1 MNHRFTVTAAL
12 ASAAASTAL
21 VPLMSGGK
29 WFWGGIG
36 AIIIVALVGTATRAR
51 ALRAL
56 PAAVCLLCALA
67 ALVLYLNVVFSSKS
81 SFLGFIPTGAS
92 LTALWRSAVQGLS
105 DTQKY
110 APPVPPIVPL
120 QLLAAAGIGLAASVT
135 DLIAVRLRRCA
146 LAGLP
151 LLVLFS
157 VPVASNAGKSAL
169 EDVIVFSLGMAG
181 YLALLSADGRERLR
195 LWGRLVTP
203 WNTGRDEQ
211 QTDELEGGQSLRD
224 LAASGRRVGL
234 AAVVLALF
242 VPLMLPSLHVHKL
255 FQGQSTNS
263 GLGPGGGA
271 GVGLPDPIALMTG
284 QLREPKPQQV
294 LTYTTNAPSNSPQYL
309 QVYVLNKLTT
319 AGWSLTRTGD
329 IFSLNNGQMPS
340 PPGLTSKA
348 KWPVVHTTVDFS
360 NGFTS
365 KQSYLPLPYPTT
377 KVNVAGNWQ
386 ANTGTLML
394 FSLSMPLSGLQYTA
408 TSEYVDPQSQE
419 LDAAP
424 AAAAGMSGY
433 LTVPSAYRS
442 LTSLARRVTK
452 GATTPGAK
460 GAALEDWFSDTGGF
474 TYSVNAPEA
483 KGAAALSDFLLKT
496 KRGYCQQFA
505 YAMGVLAR
513 LLGIPSRVVVGYT
526 SGSYLGQGKWQVL
539 TSDAHAWPQLYIKG
553 YGWMTFEPTPPG
565 TARGQGT
572 ATKPAWTLPPSN
584 NILPPLSG
592 PSTQTGPVTSHKI
605 RNQAQ
610 AKGPLGGNGRK
621 GVTPDAGVPGTFPGG
636 RVPVHH
642 PPVPLIVLGALV
654 VIALLTP
661 RTVRTLTRRRRWL
674 AARGDAGSAHAAWA
688 ETLDYLEDYGVRH
701 GPGETPRAIAKRVT
715 GQQRFTGPAA
725 EALARLAQ
733 AEERASY
740 AREPGPSGTLA
751 ADVMTVRKAV
761 SAAVTR
767 NARWQ
772 ARLLPASAVNRTRR
786 TLSHALDVFGWAELL
801 LARLGR
807 RLLRLRV
814 RAEQA

>member
-1 MNHRFTVTAAL
+1 MNHRFTVTAAI
-12 ASAAASTAL
+12 ASAAASASL

-36 AIIIVALVGTATRAR
+36 AILVIALVGTATRAR

-56 PAAVCLLCALA
+56 PAAVCLLCALV
-67 ALVLYLNVVFSSKS
+67 ALVLYLNVLFSAKS

-92 LTALWRSAVQGLS
+92 LTALWRSALQGLS

-110 APPVPPIVPL
+110 SPPVPPI
-120 QLLAAAGIGLAASVT
+120 AAIELVAVAGIGLAASVT
-135 DLIAVRLRRCA
+135 DLIAVRLRRSA

-151 LLVLFS
+151 LFVLFS
-157 VPVASNAGKSAL
+157 VPIASDAGKSAL

-211 QTDELEGGQSLRD
+211 TEELESGQSLRD
-224 LAASGRRVGL
+224 LAASGRRIGL

-242 VPLMLPSLHVHKL
+242 VPLMLPSLHAHRL
-255 FQGQSTNS
+255 FQGHGNS
-263 GLGPGGGA
+263 PGLGPGSGPGI
-271 GVGLPDPIALMTG
+271 GLPDPIALMNG
-284 QLREPKPQQV
+284 QLREPKPQPV
-294 LTYTTNAPSNSPQYL
+294 LTYTTDAPSNNPQYL
-309 QVYVLNKLTT
+309 QVYVLNKLST
-319 AGWSLTRTGD
+319 AGWSLTRTGS
-329 IFSLNNGQMPS
+329 IFSLNGGQMPQ
-340 PPGLTSKA
+340 PPGLTPKV

-365 KQSYLPLPYPTT
+365 KTSYLPMPYPAT
-377 KVNVAGNWQ
+377 KVGVVGNWQ

-394 FSLSMPLSGLQYTA
+394 YSLSMPLAGLQYTV
-408 TSEYVDPQSQE
+408 TSDYIAPQPEE

-424 AAAAGMSGY
+424 AATTGMSGY

-442 LTSLARRVTK
+442 LTSLARKITK
-452 GATTPGAK
+452 GATTPGAE
-460 GAALEDWFSDTGGF
+460 GAALENWFSETGGF
-474 TYSVNAPEA
+474 TYSLNAPQA
-483 KGAAALSDFLLKT
+483 KGAAALREFLFKT

-505 YAMGVLAR
+505 VAMGVLAR

-526 SGSYLGQGKWQVL
+526 SGTYQGQGKWQVQ
-539 TSDAHAWPQLYIKG
+539 TSDAHSWPQLYIKG

-565 TARGQGT
+565 SAPGQGT
-572 ATKPAWTLPPSN
+572 AFKPTWSLQAGNSVLPV
-584 NILPPLSG
+584 LPVGTVG
-592 PSTQTGPVTSHKI
+592 PTGSQNSHKI

-610 AKGPLGGNGRK
+610 PHGGPLGGNGRK
-621 GVTPDAGVPGTFPGG
+621 GVSLDTGVGG
-636 RVPVHH
+636 AFSRAPVHH
-642 PPVPLIVLGALV
+642 PPIPLIVLGSLL

-661 RTVRTLTRRRRWL
+661 RTVRTLTGRRRWL
-674 AARGDAGSAHAAWA
+674 AAHGDAGSAHAAWA

-701 GPGETPRAIAKRVT
+701 GPGETPRAIVKRVT
-715 GQQRFTGPAA
+715 GQQRLTGPAA
-725 EALARLAQ
+725 EALTRLAQ

-751 ADVMTVRKAV
+751 TDVITVRKAV

-772 ARLLPASAVNRTRR
+772 ARLLPASAVNSTRR
-786 TLSHALDVFGWAELL
+786 TLTHALDIFGWAELL
-801 LARLGR
+801 LGRLTKR
-807 RLLRLRV
+807 ILTLRV
-814 RAEQA
+814 RPDQG

>member
-12 ASAAASTAL
+12 ASAAASASL

-36 AIIIVALVGTATRAR
+36 AILMVALVGTATRAR

-67 ALVLYLNVVFSSKS
+67 ALVLYLNVVFSAKS

-92 LTALWRSAVQGLS
+92 LTALWRSALQGLS

-110 APPVPPIVPL
+110 APPVPPIAAL
-120 QLLAAAGIGLAASVT
+120 QLLATAGIGLAASVT

-157 VPVASNAGKSAL
+157 VPIATNAGKSAL
-169 EDVIVFSLGMAG
+169 EDLIVFCLGMAG

-203 WNTGRDEQ
+203 WNNGQDEQ
-211 QTDELEGGQSLRD
+211 TEELEGGQSLRD
-224 LAASGRRVGL
+224 LAASGRRIGL
-234 AAVVLALF
+234 AAVALALF
-242 VPLMLPSLHVHKL
+242 VPLLLPSLHVHRL
-255 FQGQSTNS
+255 FQGQGTNG
-263 GLGPGGGA
+263 GLGPGGGSGA
-271 GVGLPDPIALMTG
+271 GLPDPIALMNG
-284 QLREPKPQQV
+284 QLREPKPQPV
-294 LTYTTNAPSNSPQYL
+294 LTYTTDAPSNNPQYL

-319 AGWSLTRTGD
+319 AGWSLTRTGQV
-329 IFSLNNGQMPS
+329 FSLNAGQMPP
-340 PPGLTSKA
+340 PPGLTSKV
-348 KWPVVHTTVDFS
+348 KWPVVHTTVNFS
-360 NGFTS
+360 GGFS
-365 KQSYLPLPYPTT
+365 SRQSYLPMPYPAT
-377 KVNVAGNWQ
+377 KVDVPGTWQ

-394 FSLSMPLSGLQYTA
+394 YSLSMPLSALQYTV
-408 TSEYVDPQSQE
+408 TSDYIDPQSDV

-424 AAAAGMSGY
+424 ATTGMGGY

-442 LTSLARRVTK
+442 LTSLARQVTK
-452 GATTPGAK
+452 GATTPGAQ
-460 GAALEDWFSDTGGF
+460 GAALENWFSDTGGF
-474 TYSVNAPEA
+474 TYSLSAPQA
-483 KGAAALSDFLLKT
+483 KGAAALRDFLFHV

-526 SGSYLGQGKWQVL
+526 SGTYEGQGKWQVL

-565 TARGQGT
+565 TAAGQGT
-572 ATKPAWTLPPSN
+572 DFKPSWSLPPSSSSG
-584 NILPPLSG
+584 IPAVLPGIGGGKTFTTPG
-592 PSTQTGPVTSHKI
+592 TI
-605 RNQAQ
+605 RNN
-610 AKGPLGGNGRK
+610 AKPIGGPLGDHA
-621 GVTPDAGVPGTFPGG
+621 GVSPDAGSGGGPPGG
-636 RVPVHH
+636 TLPVHH

-654 VIALLTP
+654 VLALLTP

-715 GQQRFTGPAA
+715 GQQRLTGPAA
-725 EALARLAQ
+725 AALARLAQ

-751 ADVMTVRKAV
+751 ADVMAVRKAV
-761 SAAVTR
+761 CAAVTR

-772 ARLLPASAVNRTRR
+772 ARLLPASAVNNTRR
-786 TLSHALDVFGWAELL
+786 TLVHALDVFGWAELIL
-801 LARLGR
+801 TRLAKRIV
-807 RLLRLRV
+807 RLRV
-814 RAEQA
+814 RPGEG

>member
-36 AIIIVALVGTATRAR
+36 AIIVVALVGTATRAR

-56 PAAVCLLCALA
+56 PAAVCLLCALV
-67 ALVLYLNVVFSSKS
+67 ALLLYLNVVFSAKY
-81 SFLGFIPTGAS
+81 SFLGLVPTRAS
-92 LTALWRSAVQGLS
+92 LTALWRSALQGLS

-110 APPVPPIVPL
+110 APPVPPIAAI
-120 QLLAAAGIGLAASVT
+120 QLVATAGIGLAASVT

-157 VPVASNAGKSAL
+157 VPIATNAGKSTL
-169 EDVIVFSLGMAG
+169 EDLIVFCLGMAG

-211 QTDELEGGQSLRD
+211 TDELEGGQSLRD
-224 LAASGRRVGL
+224 LAASGRRIGL
-234 AAVVLALF
+234 AAVALALF
-242 VPLMLPSLHVHKL
+242 VPLLLPSLHAHRL
-255 FQGQSTNS
+255 FQGQGNNS
-263 GLGPGGGA
+263 GLGPGGGPGA
-271 GVGLPDPIALMTG
+271 GLPDPIALMNG
-284 QLREPKPQQV
+284 QLREPKPQPV
-294 LTYTTNAPSNSPQYL
+294 LTYTTDAPSNNPQYL
-309 QVYVLNKLTT
+309 QIYVLNKLST
-319 AGWSLTRTGD
+319 AGWSLTRSGNV
-329 IFSLNNGQMPS
+329 FSLNSGQMPAA
-340 PPGLTSKA
+340 PGLTSKV

-365 KQSYLPLPYPTT
+365 RQSYLPLPYPTT
-377 KVNVAGNWQ
+377 KVDVPGSWQ

-394 FSLSMPLSGLQYTA
+394 YSSSMPLSGLQYTA
-408 TSEYVDPQSQE
+408 TSDYVDPQAGV

-424 AAAAGMSGY
+424 AATGMGSY
-433 LTVPSAYRS
+433 LTVPAAYRS
-442 LTSLARRVTK
+442 LTSLAKKIAK
-452 GATTPGAK
+452 GATTPGAE
-460 GAALEDWFSDTGGF
+460 GAALEDWFSDAGGF
-474 TYSVNAPEA
+474 TYSLNAPQTE
-483 KGAAALSDFLLKT
+483 GAGALRDFLFKT

-505 YAMGVLAR
+505 FAMAVLAR
-513 LLGIPSRVVVGYT
+513 LLGIPSRVAVGYT
-526 SGSYLGQGKWQVL
+526 SGSPQSQGKWQVL
-539 TSDAHAWPQLYIKG
+539 SSDAHSWPELYIKDF
-553 YGWMTFEPTPPG
+553 GWMTFEPTPPG
-565 TARGQGT
+565 SAVGQGT
-572 ATKPAWTLPPSN
+572 SFKPLYSLPPSS
-584 NILPPLSG
+584 IGGPPALPRATDQS
-592 PSTQTGPVTSHKI
+592 GPVTSHKLRI
-605 RNQAQ
+605 NAH
-610 AKGPLGGNGRK
+610 AVGPLGGFGRK
-621 GVTPDAGVPGTFPGG
+621 GNTPDTGVTGALPGG
-636 RVPVHH
+636 NIPVHH
-642 PPVPLIVLGALV
+642 PPIPLIALGALA

-674 AARGDAGSAHAAWA
+674 AARDDAGSAHVAWA
-688 ETLDYLEDYGVRH
+688 ETLDNLEDYGVRH

-715 GQQRFTGPAA
+715 GQQRLTNPAA
-725 EALARLAQ
+725 EALTRLAQ

-772 ARLLPASAVNRTRR
+772 ARLLPASAVNSTRR
-786 TLSHALDVFGWAELL
+786 TLIHALDVFGWAELL
-801 LARLGR
+801 LARLSKR
-807 RLLRLRV
+807 ILKLRV
-814 RAEQA
+814 RPEQA